1 MASKAQCAFCFDVL
15 VAHFEDRSTLPLSW
29 FENSDSAA
37 ISELTSSSSSSVSS
51 VDTVSF
57 VKVTSANHKS
67 HSSYPLFV
75 TWNVVVRG
83 QPRLRGCIGTFE
95 PQPLERGLRTY
106 ARTASVAFDDTR
118 FNPILAKELPSLE
131 CGVSLL
137 MDFEEASGPLD
148 WEWGVHG
155 IRISFIVSGR
165 RYSATYLP
173 DVPPEHFESKEQTV
187 ESLVHKAGYIG
198 ASWPTLSIKL
208 VRYKS
213 SKTSLSY
220 AEYVA
225 IMKRV

>member
-15 VAHFEDRSTLPLSW
+15 VAHFEDRSSLPLSS

-51 VDTVSF
+51 VDSGSF
-57 VKVTSANHKS
+57 SKVTSANHKS

-155 IRISFIVSGR
+155 IRISFTVSGR

-173 DVPPEHFESKEQTV
+173 DVPPEHFDSKEQTV
-187 ESLVHKAGYIG
+187 ESLVHKAGFSG
-198 ASWPTLSIKL
+198 ASWRTLSIKL
-208 VRYKS
+208 VRYKG

-225 IMKRV
+225 MKKRV